1 MKAFINGRSIYNK
14 TIMRFKFMCII
25 VLFVFTNACKT
36 ESKSERAAALYQGH
50 CARCHIAP
58 NIEHLPKDL
67 WLNSILPEMAARM
80 GIKDGNFQRYAKM
93 DFEEMQII
101 HKSGIYPFRPSLSE
115 ADWTLLKEYIL
126 EIAPDSLEAIVHNE
140 TLTEQTL
147 FEPTMFPIDETPGS
161 YFTFLRYN
169 KERNAFRAGDISG
182 NLLEYSFKNGKTT
195 LLHSS
200 KNAIVDYHE
209 KDTIAY
215 LTDIGILNPSE
226 LSSGKILAFHGQ
238 TDLIISDSLH
248 RPVNN
253 LVVDLNNDGI
263 DEMVVSEFGHL
274 TGQLSLLV
282 KTQEGYDKKTLLS
295 QPGTILAIDRDLNK
309 DGKTD
314 IAALTSQGDESITF
328 LYQEDNLTFRT
339 EKVIR
344 FSPIYGS
351 SWFELFDY
359 DGDGDDD
366 LITVN
371 GDNADKTYI
380 HKSYHGLRIHLN
392 DGDNNFTEAFFYPL
406 DGATRFVSNDFDQ
419 DGDHDF
425 MIISTFPDYNNN
437 PEYSVVYLE
446 NIDKNA
452 YSFKT
457 HSIAQANDSRWFL
470 LDTGDVDQD
479 GDTDIIFSGFTYVFT
494 PVPTEITEIWN
505 SNDVD
510 IMILENKLINKD

>member
-1 MKAFINGRSIYNK
+1 M
-14 TIMRFKFMCII
+14 
-25 VLFVFTNACKT
+25 
-36 ESKSERAAALYQGH
+36 
-50 CARCHIAP
+50 
-58 NIEHLPKDL
+58 
-67 WLNSILPEMAARM
+67 
-80 GIKDGNFQRYAKM
+80 
-93 DFEEMQII
+93 
-101 HKSGIYPFRPSLSE
+101 
-115 ADWTLLKEYIL
+115 
-126 EIAPDSLEAIVHNE
+126 
-140 TLTEQTL
+140 
-147 FEPTMFPIDETPGS
+147 
-161 YFTFLRYN
+161 
-169 KERNAFRAGDISG
+169 
-182 NLLEYSFKNGKTT
+182 
-195 LLHSS
+195 
-200 KNAIVDYHE
+200 
-209 KDTIAY
+209 
-215 LTDIGILNPSE
+215 
-226 LSSGKILAFHGQ
+226 
-238 TDLIISDSLH
+238 
-248 RPVNN
+248 
-253 LVVDLNNDGI
+253 
-263 DEMVVSEFGHL
+263 
-274 TGQLSLLV
+274 
-282 KTQEGYDKKTLLS
+282 S

-446 NIDKNA
+446 NIDENA

-457 HSIAQANDSRWFL
+457 HSIAQANDSRLFL
-470 LDTGDVDQD
+470 LDMGDVDQD